1 MSEKIYGIY
10 GASGFGQ
17 ETMYW
22 LARQLERAGDDGR
35 VVYIDD
41 GSQEKVVGGFD
52 VLKYQDFLNQ
62 SEPQK
67 FVAIAIANSIVR
79 EKLDQKLKRDGIQQF
94 PVCGDYCFN
103 RGATLAEGSI
113 LSAFVDVTA
122 NVRIGR
128 CFHGNTYSYIGH
140 DCVIGDYV
148 TFAPRVACN
157 GNVHIEDHAYIGTGA
172 ILKQGTPEKP
182 LVIGRGAIVGMGAVV
197 TKDVPPGVTVVGNP
211 AKPLVK

>member
-1 MSEKIYGIY
+1 MSEKIYGLY

-17 ETMYW
+17 EIMFW
-22 LARQLERAGDDGR
+22 FARQLVRAGDNSR

-41 GSQEKVVGGFD
+41 GSEETEVDGFK
-52 VLKYQDFLNQ
+52 VLKYQDFLDQ

-67 FVAIAIANSIVR
+67 FATIAIANSIVR
-79 EKLDQKLKRDGIQQF
+79 EKLDQKLQRDGIKQI
-94 PVCGDYCFN
+94 PVCGDYSFV

-128 CFHGNTYSYIGH
+128 CFHANTYSYVGH

-157 GNVHIEDHAYIGTGA
+157 GNVHIDDHAYIGTGA